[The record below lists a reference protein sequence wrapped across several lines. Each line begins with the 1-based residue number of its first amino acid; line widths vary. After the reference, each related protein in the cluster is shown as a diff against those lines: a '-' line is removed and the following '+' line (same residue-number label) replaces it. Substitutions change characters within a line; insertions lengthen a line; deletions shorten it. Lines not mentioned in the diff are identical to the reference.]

1 MRIAMT
7 LLVRDEAD
15 VVDTWLRYHLARGVD
30 VVIATDHRSIDGTFE
45 ILGEH
50 ARDGRVVVLRE
61 EAGTVRQSE
70 WMTRMSRLAAV
81 EHGADWVLPSDAD
94 EFWWPRNGSLGE
106 VLEAVPKHFGVVRGL
121 MRNFVLLPGDD
132 AVFER
137 LTVRT
142 RPIADLTSQYHAQVN
157 VAHRGKADAIVG
169 VGNHDV
175 EGAGLRLIREWFPFE
190 VLHFPLRS
198 VEQLE
203 DKFRRRPTTGQH
215 TERAVGLL
223 QRGEL
228 DKLLDE
234 VVVDED
240 ALAAGLRDGSLVRD
254 VRLRDALRQLR
265 ATGSLPPIAAPSL
278 IDDAHLADEI
288 QVALEHDS
296 AVIADRQ
303 CAELEHAVAVLESR
317 TGIAGRIARRVRIG
331 SPGALG

>member
-30 VVIATDHRSIDGTFE
+30 VVIATDHRSIDGTSE

-61 EAGTVRQSE
+61 EAETVRQSE
-70 WMTRMSRLAAV
+70 WMTRMSRLAAL
-81 EHGADWVLPSDAD
+81 EHGADWVIPSDAD
-94 EFWWPRNGSLGE
+94 EFWWPRDGSIGE
-106 VLEAVPKHFGVVRGL
+106 VLEAVPKDFGVVRGT

-142 RPIADLTSQYHAQVN
+142 RPTSDLTSQYHAQVK

-175 EGAGLRLIREWFPFE
+175 EGAELRLIREWFPFE

-198 VEQLE
+198 VEQLQ

-215 TERAVGLL
+215 TERAVALL
-223 QRGEL
+223 ERGDL
-228 DKLLDE
+228 NALLAE
-234 VVVDED
+234 TVVDEE
-240 ALAAGLRDGSLVRD
+240 ALTAGLLDGSLTRD
-254 VRLRDALRQLR
+254 LRLRDALRALR
-265 ATGSLPPIAAPSL
+265 DSGTLPPIAAPSL

-296 AVIADRQ
+296 AVFAERQ
-303 CAELEHAVAVLESR
+303 CAALEHAVAVLESR
-317 TGIAGRIARRVRIG
+317 TGIAGRIARRVRSTG
-331 SPGALG
+331 PGALG